1 MGKYVRDLLTEQKYF
16 ATILPRIPVPVM
28 RQFQIQVFS
37 FFSYSNMDDGFLL
50 DFGA

>member
-28 RQFQIQVFS
+28 RQFQIQA